1 MALLDGRKVKIKKEV
16 YPYGD
21 EITLRVI
28 SLIRMKLPFYLNS
41 VSQQVPQIFRY
52 LLWHTATRLIAK
64 APTERRLFYVNYA
77 NYNPLVPPHLRRF
90 LLPPPWLFEPDF
102 APELL

>member
-1 MALLDGRKVKIKKEV
+1 MKNREEIFVALLDGRKVKIKKEV

-41 VSQQVPQIFRY
+41 VSQQVPQ
-52 LLWHTATRLIAK
+52 LT
-64 APTERRLFYVNYA
+64 
-77 NYNPLVPPHLRRF
+77 
-90 LLPPPWLFEPDF
+90 
-102 APELL
+102 